1 MMFELTL
8 NLIWAAVA
16 VSVFAFVLPRTRPR
30 WAGSI
35 ALLCILV
42 LLFPI
47 ISVSD
52 DLSARWEAID
62 EATAVRR
69 AVAGALVPAHGA
81 AHLPAVVLIAGPILV
96 SSLALH
102 GAMECPVVPTSS
114 VLLFDRN
121 SPRSPP
127 RCDLTDLLSFL
138 PS

>member
-1 MMFELTL
+1 MIELIL
-8 NLIWAAVA
+8 NLIWAAVVFA
-16 VSVFAFVLPRTRPR
+16 AFAFVLPRTRSR
-30 WAGSI
+30 TALI
-35 ALLCILV
+35 ALTCILV

-69 AVAGALVPAHGA
+69 VHAPALVQAVLAPAATFVITFALLGA
-81 AHLPAVVLIAGPILV
+81 I
-96 SSLALH
+96 
-102 GAMECPVVPTSS
+102 ECPVVPTPS
-114 VLLFDRN
+114 VLPANRN

-127 RCDLTDLLSFL
+127 RCHNLLSIL

>member
-1 MMFELTL
+1 MKMFELTL

-16 VSVFAFVLPRTRPR
+16 VSAFAFVLPRTRPR
-30 WAGSI
+30 WAASI
-35 ALLCILV
+35 ALSCILV

-69 AVAGALVPAHGA
+69 VVAGAAHAA
-81 AHLPAVVLIAGPILV
+81 AHSALAVLAAAPILV
-96 SSLALH
+96 ITLALH
-102 GAMECPVVPTSS
+102 GATACHVVPTES
-114 VLLFDRN
+114 VLLSDRN

-127 RCDLTDLLSFL
+127 RCD
-138 PS
+138 